1 MAGDSEA
8 DNMSDDDE
16 EALHLELHRAA
27 DELGKFAAR
36 LKVHDEKGIT
46 PTTAKKFMDSLLVNV
61 TKECFAEGADL
72 IGHVKA
78 FMHTGT
84 GTLMA
89 SLVDMNVGVQLTS
102 GLEEGSF
109 KEAEITLHVIVHG
122 IWDDKVK
129 EASRRGIHMAIKK
142 FNLDL
147 EVLQDYFETEKSIEH
162 HIKK

>member
-1 MAGDSEA
+1 
-8 DNMSDDDE
+8 MSAEDEDD
-16 EALHLELHRAA
+16 ALHLELHRAA

-36 LKVHDEKGIT
+36 LKIRKAKGIT
-46 PTTAKKFMDSLLVNV
+46 PTIAKEFMDALLVDV
-61 TKECFAEGADL
+61 TNECFADGADL

-78 FMHTGT
+78 FMHSET

-89 SLVDMNVGVQLTS
+89 SLVDMKVGVQLTS
-102 GLEEGSF
+102 GLEAGPF
-109 KEAEITLHVIVHG
+109 KDAEITLHVIVHG

-129 EASRRGIHMAIKK
+129 EASRRGIQRAIKK
-142 FNLDL
+142 FDLDL